1 MLLVPVGAGPLATQL
16 PAAANGSCLAGAG
29 TSVNPYRV
37 TSAADLALVGS
48 GTDGCTLSAS
58 YIQTAN
64 ITLAAPVAPATMN
77 HTPIG
82 SFTGVY
88 DGGGFTIDGPV
99 VVVAGSGAGFFG
111 STNGATIRGVNIT
124 RGSISGQ
131 NNSGG
136 LVGFANDSTV
146 SGSSFSGTV
155 TSSGSYVGGLIGYAP
170 GTSVFR
176 SFSEGTVTGTTDVG
190 GLVGYLPS
198 VGVRAS
204 FSTAD
209 VNGTGSDVG
218 GLIGYFPGGAGTL
231 RVTGSAVATSSAG
244 ASIVVGD
251 TFTWSVDLDI
261 DGPGADSTSSTPS
274 FANTFN
280 NSVQAFD
287 LVASPGNTGT
297 WVPDATVWNISPAHN
312 VYANANG
319 NNLTIQLKAASGAP
333 DINGVAFLDVALT
346 LQWADADLDAV
357 WQERTVPLARWFG
370 TTRPPLEA
378 ANLFLEVRDTSTN
391 SPTFAVT
398 LAQDLLQAGDLIDSF
413 ARGDVTVTG
422 TANRLGG
429 LSGYVPSSAISRVYT
444 TGAVS
449 GTGSNIGGLVGQ
461 DASTSFTDSFW
472 DTQTS
477 GRATSPAGTGKTT
490 AELTSRATFADVATV
505 GLTTAWPI
513 VAGWAPYVDGT
524 TVWGICAG
532 VNDGYPFLLWQ
543 FGTDP
548 CSAPVSSSSAPVSST
563 PLALSCEGTRA
574 IGTMVTC
581 TVTGGDA
588 GIDIL
593 WRAAYNPVIAETGV
607 TLDASGSG
615 VFSFTVPAA
624 AFGQPITVELVDWAA
639 PVSIGVAGGPV
650 PTSVPSGEGPVPV
663 WTLGLLALAGGLA
676 LRRGSRSGRSAW
688 RVG

>member
-1 MLLVPVGAGPLATQL
+1 MLLVSVGVGPLATHL

-29 TSVNPYRV
+29 ISVNPYLV

-58 YIQTAN
+58 YLQTAN
-64 ITLAAPVAPATMN
+64 ITLAAPVAPATTN

-99 VVVAGSGAGFFG
+99 VVVAGSGVGFFG
-111 STNGATIRGVNIT
+111 TTDGATIRNVHIT
-124 RGSISGQ
+124 RGSITGQ
-131 NNSGG
+131 DDTGG

-218 GLIGYFPGGAGTL
+218 GLIGYFPGAGAGTL

-251 TFTWSVDLDI
+251 TFTWSVDLEI
-261 DGPGADSTSSTPS
+261 DGPPAGSTGSTPS
-274 FANTFN
+274 YANTFN

-297 WVPDATVWNISPAHN
+297 WVPDATVWEISPAHN
-312 VYANANG
+312 VAANANG

-333 DINGVAFLDVALT
+333 DINSVPFLDVKLALA
-346 LQWADADLDAV
+346 WADADLDAV
-357 WQERTVPLARWFG
+357 WQAGTVTLAQWFG

-378 ANLFLEVRDTSTN
+378 ATLFLEVRDTSFN

-422 TANRLGG
+422 NAYSVGG

-543 FGTDP
+543 FDTDP

-593 WRAAYNPVIAETGV
+593 WRAAYNPVIAEAGV
-607 TLDASGSG
+607 TLNASGSG
-615 VFSFTVPAA
+615 EFSFTVPAA
-624 AFGQPITVELVDWAA
+624 AVGQAITVELVDWVA
-639 PVSIGVAGGPV
+639 PVSLGVAGGPL
-650 PTSVPSGEGPVPV
+650 PSSVPSGEGPVPV
-663 WTLGLLALAGGLA
+663 WPVLLLALFGGLA
-676 LRRGSRSGRSAW
+676 LRRGSRSAW